1 MGNWFLQIWLINNY
15 FNNLESRELKLIDD
29 EPREA
34 SKRNP
39 STFQPISELPSRE
52 DCEWLPDCSM
62 TSRPTTPDSVE
73 EATSVADTLADY
85 LCGNEPEHVFEPVPD
100 EVKELINQ

>member
-1 MGNWFLQIWLINNY
+1 M
-15 FNNLESRELKLIDD
+15 KLIDD
-29 EPREA
+29 EPREVTE
-34 SKRNP
+34 RNLP
-39 STFQPISELPSRE
+39 AFQPISELPSRE
-52 DCEWLPDCSM
+52 DCEWLPECSM